1 MDAWK
6 SSLLHS
12 KWAYCFQEGR
22 LTKGQCLGR
31 CSVLPGRWPSGCPPA
46 RDPFLRHSWME
57 IEPGKNWLRC
67 CSFSDAAHK
76 SFESSVSFRGDDS
89 PTVLPLYVHGVYL
102 AATTTD
108 WRCPYRVN
116 EWGTPHS
123 SSLSLIYTGTHT
135 SAWNIWRTPVTTPT
149 LWSHTVKPY
158 RGNWPWTLNWLDGVI
173 PRLVYTKESLN

>member
-1 MDAWK
+1 MG
-6 SSLLHS
+6 LL
-12 KWAYCFQEGR
+12 F
-22 LTKGQCLGR
+22 
-31 CSVLPGRWPSGCPPA
+31 PGRPSDKRSVFGLMVCSA
-46 RDPFLRHSWME
+46 RSMAIRMSSSQRSISEAQLDGEKTRTKLTEMLFHQR
-57 IEPGKNWLRC
+57 
-67 CSFSDAAHK
+67 SFP
-76 SFESSVSFRGDDS
+76 GDD
-89 PTVLPLYVHGVYL
+89 VHGVYL

-123 SSLSLIYTGTHT
+123 SSLSRICTGTHT
-135 SAWNIWRTPVTTPT
+135 SLWNIWLTPVTTPT